1 MFQEITA
8 ALSRGEPIA
17 LVTVVKVWGAAPCA
31 PGSRLL
37 VHADGG
43 TSGTLGGAA
52 TDARAVADALLTLD
66 SGQPIL
72 ATYHLDPDGGESVG
86 SCGASL
92 EVFVEPLRPESRL
105 LVAGS
110 GYVAQALARLAVPLG
125 WRVALLDDR
134 SEFMQGAG
142 ANLPETVETDVG
154 DLVEL
159 LVKRHPNP
167 GTAVVVVTRGHRSDG
182 DALRAALGTNAGYV
196 GMIGSTSKVRKI
208 FRTLLQEGT
217 SPETLRQVHAPIGL
231 DLGAETPDEIALSIA
246 AELQMWRRGGT
257 GASLHEQAG
266 ILTSLL
272 DHIGAAALGED
283 GAGEDGDTLDT
294 GDSAGDGVL
303 QPPRSL
309 SHS

>member
-1 MFQEITA
+1 
-8 ALSRGEPIA
+8 
-17 LVTVVKVWGAAPCA
+17 
-31 PGSRLL
+31 
-37 VHADGG
+37 
-43 TSGTLGGAA
+43 
-52 TDARAVADALLTLD
+52 
-66 SGQPIL
+66 
-72 ATYHLDPDGGESVG
+72 
-86 SCGASL
+86 
-92 EVFVEPLRPESRL
+92 VFVEPLRPESRL

-125 WRVALLDDR
+125 WRVTLLDDR

-142 ANLPETVETDVG
+142 ANLPEAVETDVG

-196 GMIGSTSKVRKI
+196 GMIGSASKVQKI
-208 FRTLLQEGT
+208 FRALLREGA
-217 SPETLRQVHAPIGL
+217 SPETLRQVHAPIGI

-257 GASLHEQAG
+257 GASLREQAG

-272 DHIGAAALGED
+272 DDSGADALGEEA
-283 GAGEDGDTLDT
+283 AGEDGDTIDT
-294 GDSAGDGVL
+294 DDSSGDRVL

-309 SHS
+309 SRS